1 MSGAIDD
8 EDDDLERG
16 ADKVVLTTDDLINK
30 DESPHFG
37 GNDLNSVQSLESQIN
52 KHSRNN

>member
-16 ADKVVLTTDDLINK
+16 TDKVVLTTDDLINK